1 LQEGQTND
9 LQEGQT
15 NDLQE
20 GQTNDL
26 PLETLKFCLYSSVR
40 CIFLKMQL
48 SCVKQ
53 FTMTRICY
61 FM

>member
-26 PLETLKFCLYSSVR
+26 PLETLKFCLYSSGR
-40 CIFLKMQL
+40 CM
-48 SCVKQ
+48 VNW
-53 FTMTRICY
+53 
-61 FM
+61 